1 MQIREITDKVIGAAM
16 KVHSHFGP
24 GFLEE
29 VYKNAL
35 LVELKEIGLKCEKEM
50 YLNIF
55 YKKELVGYYKA
66 DIVVENKIILELK
79 AVACF
84 VLGHENQLVNYLRA
98 TGINDGLLLNFGAK
112 SLQFKH
118 KYREYIPSAK

>member
-50 YLNIF
+50 CL
-55 YKKELVGYYKA
+55 
-66 DIVVENKIILELK
+66 KIK
-79 AVACF
+79 
-84 VLGHENQLVNYLRA
+84 
-98 TGINDGLLLNFGAK
+98 
-112 SLQFKH
+112 
-118 KYREYIPSAK
+118 